1 MKNFKWK
8 CSRPLH
14 VYGGGPWSWF
24 WWEIF
29 FCRTVTRQLTVCGTQ
44 GRCGT
49 GTGLYRKTG
58 GSEVKDEKSVKYAWL
73 PFLVP
78 SRVLRGEVFNT
89 KRRTFLCL
97 PFPFSNLEA
106 LKGMGTTQFSSNFR
120 YTEGRKEKSFFF
132 TTSFLCSRARGRRN
146 GHFKTVW
153 EDTFL
158 SPFQS
163 IDAREDEKSHL
174 GTRRGEKSKYSNS
187 FSTRE
192 DLGNEAQITIPASTR
207 EICLKFQTSEG
218 FFCRFLNEEETN
230 SGTQKLELGVGC

>member
-1 MKNFKWK
+1 MLSQEINCRQTVIWDKK
-8 CSRPLH
+8 CLWDTWWMAQCSNAW
-14 VYGGGPWSWF
+14 YGT
-24 WWEIF
+24 WEQY
-29 FCRTVTRQLTVCGTQ
+29 RAWAGLYLDGWERVEHCGTRR
-44 GRCGT
+44 RCGT

-146 GHFKTVW
+146 GHFKTV
-153 EDTFL
+153 
-158 SPFQS
+158 
-163 IDAREDEKSHL
+163 
-174 GTRRGEKSKYSNS
+174 
-187 FSTRE
+187 
-192 DLGNEAQITIPASTR
+192 
-207 EICLKFQTSEG
+207 
-218 FFCRFLNEEETN
+218 
-230 SGTQKLELGVGC
+230 

>member
-1 MKNFKWK
+1 MKCLWDTWWMAQ
-8 CSRPLH
+8 CSNAW
-14 VYGGGPWSWF
+14 YGT
-24 WWEIF
+24 WEQY
-29 FCRTVTRQLTVCGTQ
+29 RAWAGLYLDGWERVEHCGTQ

-58 GSEVKDEKSVKYAWL
+58 GSEAKDEKSVKYAWL

-132 TTSFLCSRARGRRN
+132 TTSFLCSRAHTREKKWPLQNSLRRYFFIAISKYRRPRGR
-146 GHFKTVW
+146 K
-153 EDTFL
+153 
-158 SPFQS
+158 
-163 IDAREDEKSHL
+163 KSL
-174 GTRRGEKSKYSNS
+174 GNKAGGEK
-187 FSTRE
+187 
-192 DLGNEAQITIPASTR
+192 
-207 EICLKFQTSEG
+207 
-218 FFCRFLNEEETN
+218 
-230 SGTQKLELGVGC
+230 